1 MLWQEAKRR
10 KATKIWRHR
19 QLATG
24 RKLLKF
30 YLDQIVV
37 EWLAYF
43 KQVTLANTCKS
54 CQPSL
59 RVASHCIASSVKPPL

>member
-1 MLWQEAKRR
+1 MHWQEAKRR

-30 YLDQIVV
+30 FLDQIVV

-43 KQVTLANTCKS
+43 KQATLANTCKS
-54 CQPSL
+54 CNL
-59 RVASHCIASSVKPPL
+59 RFALLRIALRLV